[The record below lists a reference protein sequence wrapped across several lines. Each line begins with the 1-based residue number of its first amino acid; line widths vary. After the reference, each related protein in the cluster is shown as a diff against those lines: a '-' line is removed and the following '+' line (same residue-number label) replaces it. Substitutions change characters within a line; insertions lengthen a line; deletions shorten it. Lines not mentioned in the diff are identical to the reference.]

1 MSVDTTSPRSAGK
14 TGRKARSDDP
24 AQLGL
29 FDAPTVAEPR
39 ETKMSSVVG
48 ADPTPAPLGPAKT
61 PPPPSRK
68 SRAGRLDA
76 PRMVTVD
83 DMPDYPPELHQTVD
97 RMLADLGSEYLMTY
111 RAIKAS
117 FGISRATVARRV
129 KDGLVPGVRMANGR
143 VLDDGP
149 VRRFD
154 RTQVRWLLL
163 AVRFAKRREWE

>member
-1 MSVDTTSPRSAGK
+1 MSVNTNPPTSS
-14 TGRKARSDDP
+14 RKARKTRAIDP

-29 FDAPTVAEPR
+29 FDQPMMAPPR
-39 ETKMSSVVG
+39 E
-48 ADPTPAPLGPAKT
+48 
-61 PPPPSRK
+61 PPPAAVVAQASPTRRQ

-83 DMPDYPPELHQTVD
+83 DMPDYPPDLQKAVD
-97 RMLADLGSEYLMTY
+97 RMLVDLGSGHNLMTY
-111 RAIKAS
+111 RAIKEC

-129 KDGLVPGVRMANGR
+129 KEGLVPGVRIACGR

-154 RTQVRWLLL
+154 RTQLRWLLL
-163 AVRFAKRREWE
+163 AVRFAKRRE